1 MLSKEKI
8 GAEANRQSNLEIF
21 DTNKLPD
28 HAAKKILIAED
39 DASVRR
45 FLEVVL
51 CRAGYEVWAAEN
63 GAAAVQ
69 KAFEINFD
77 LIILDAVMPNLS
89 GSEAGRIL
97 RGHPNFTNVP
107 IVILSGLDAETGFDA
122 SARLLKTPN
131 MQEELLNVV
140 ARLLGGENQT

>member
-1 MLSKEKI
+1 MLGKEKI
-8 GAEANRQSNLEIF
+8 SSTTDRQQNFVVSNT
-21 DTNKLPD
+21 DKLPD

-45 FLEVVL
+45 FLEVIL
-51 CRAGYEVWAAEN
+51 RRAGYEVWAAED
-63 GAAAVQ
+63 GAIAVQ
-69 KAFEINFD
+69 KAFEINFE

-97 RGHPNFTNVP
+97 RGHPSFKNIP
-107 IVILSGLDAETGFDA
+107 IVILSGLDTETGFDA

-131 MQEELLNVV
+131 MQEELLAVV
-140 ARLLGGENQT
+140 ARLLAAEN